1 MKSFKSAL
9 LGVILVGVGIILC
22 LNEFGL
28 TDINIFFKGWWT
40 LFIIIPS
47 LISIFSDKE
56 KTGGIIG
63 LFIGVVL
70 LLSINDI
77 IDFDIILKL
86 IFPVILICIGL
97 SIISKNIL
105 NKDVSVKINE
115 LNEKSVKG
123 GTYCSTFSSQNI
135 NVDEEFGGC
144 KLDAIF
150 GGIKLDLRNSKIKKD
165 VVINASAIFGG
176 IDIYVPEG
184 VDVKIKSTSIF
195 GGASN
200 KSNNEVDEKSH
211 TIYVNATC
219 LFGGVDIK

>member
-105 NKDVSVKINE
+105 NKDVS
-115 LNEKSVKG
+115 
-123 GTYCSTFSSQNI
+123 QNI